1 MLFCNEAYCPTE
13 TNTRTA
19 CLPGQFGHITILV
32 NNYKVTHA
40 PNTPQN
46 GIIGINQQCL
56 LYYYYMPI
64 LPGTV
69 GKITVRK
76 EETSGKVTLLI
87 LSQIVHSVDGLNM
100 DIAKETIATMTT
112 TTLRTSTT
120 STTKKASTTARTSTV
135 TGTSTATA
143 TESINSSTIK
153 LATGL
158 TTLST
163 TSIMTVVPIITSTKE
178 TNSSTTIIT
187 TLGQSTETS
196 ATTLPAIESTFS
208 STLTIMNL
216 TTIVLHGQRTPQ
228 EITSIEVP
236 RTSETAIKLT
246 TTKTFSIV
254 ATNHTSLVS
263 VTSSKITIAVPTKIS
278 TSTSRESTDLITT
291 TTTAA
296 TRSSTTLIMNAT
308 TFGNNE
314 NNVDPSNKPF
324 TSVLATLIPAICIAV
339 AIVIFIS
346 KKRIASAAGS
356 IFGSA
361 AQYFMK
367 KDQSIE
373 LLLIVEANPMKKL
386 YSAALLGLKCGTL
399 IFRTVRY

>member
-40 PNTPQN
+40 LNTPQN

-56 LYYYYMPI
+56 LYYYCMPI

-153 LATGL
+153 LTTGL

-187 TLGQSTETS
+187 TL
-196 ATTLPAIESTFS
+196 
-208 STLTIMNL
+208 
-216 TTIVLHGQRTPQ
+216 
-228 EITSIEVP
+228 
-236 RTSETAIKLT
+236 
-246 TTKTFSIV
+246 V

-373 LLLIVEANPMKKL
+373 LLLIVEADPMKKL

>member
-1 MLFCNEAYCPTE
+1 MSSLLLLHANSTWNSRQNYSTQRRNIRKSDTIDTV
-13 TNTRTA
+13 TNSPLSRWIKRNVTFTSTKSGYKIYFYFERTTGA
-19 CLPGQFGHITILV
+19 ILSES
-32 NNYKVTHA
+32 Y
-40 PNTPQN
+40 
-46 GIIGINQQCL
+46 
-56 LYYYYMPI
+56 
-64 LPGTV
+64 
-69 GKITVRK
+69 ITVD
-76 EETSGKVTLLI
+76 EISI
-87 LSQIVHSVDGLNM
+87 LQG
-100 DIAKETIATMTT
+100 TIATMTT

-153 LATGL
+153 LTTGL

-163 TSIMTVVPIITSTKE
+163 TSIMTVVPIITS
-178 TNSSTTIIT
+178 
-187 TLGQSTETS
+187 
-196 ATTLPAIESTFS
+196 
-208 STLTIMNL
+208 
-216 TTIVLHGQRTPQ
+216 TPQ

>member
-1 MLFCNEAYCPTE
+1 MSSLLLLHANSTWNSRQNYSTQRRNIRKSDTIDTV
-13 TNTRTA
+13 TNSPLSRWIKRNVTFTSTKSGYKIYFYFERTTGA
-19 CLPGQFGHITILV
+19 ILSES
-32 NNYKVTHA
+32 Y
-40 PNTPQN
+40 
-46 GIIGINQQCL
+46 
-56 LYYYYMPI
+56 
-64 LPGTV
+64 
-69 GKITVRK
+69 ITVD
-76 EETSGKVTLLI
+76 EISI
-87 LSQIVHSVDGLNM
+87 LQG
-100 DIAKETIATMTT
+100 TIATMTT

-153 LATGL
+153 LTTGL

-196 ATTLPAIESTFS
+196 ATTLPAIESTF

-314 NNVDPSNKPF
+314 NNVDSSNKPF

>member
-1 MLFCNEAYCPTE
+1 MSSLLLLHANSTWNSRQNYSTQRRNIRKSDTIDTV
-13 TNTRTA
+13 TNSPLSRWIKRNVTFTSTKSGYKIYFYFERTTGA
-19 CLPGQFGHITILV
+19 ILSES
-32 NNYKVTHA
+32 Y
-40 PNTPQN
+40 
-46 GIIGINQQCL
+46 
-56 LYYYYMPI
+56 
-64 LPGTV
+64 
-69 GKITVRK
+69 ITVD
-76 EETSGKVTLLI
+76 EISI
-87 LSQIVHSVDGLNM
+87 LQG
-100 DIAKETIATMTT
+100 TIATMTT

-153 LATGL
+153 LTTGL

-163 TSIMTVVPIITSTKE
+163 TSIMTAQKKQIV
-178 TNSSTTIIT
+178 
-187 TLGQSTETS
+187 LQQSLQHLETS
-196 ATTLPAIESTFS
+196 ATTLPAIESTF

-314 NNVDPSNKPF
+314 NNVDSSNKPF

-373 LLLIVEANPMKKL
+373 LLLIVEADPMKKL

>member
-1 MLFCNEAYCPTE
+1 SIWDMLFCNEAYCPTQ

-40 PNTPQN
+40 LNTPQN

-153 LATGL
+153 LTTGL

-163 TSIMTVVPIITSTKE
+163 TSIMTVVPIITS
-178 TNSSTTIIT
+178 
-187 TLGQSTETS
+187 
-196 ATTLPAIESTFS
+196 
-208 STLTIMNL
+208 
-216 TTIVLHGQRTPQ
+216 TPQ

-314 NNVDPSNKPF
+314 NNVDSSNKPF

-373 LLLIVEANPMKKL
+373 LLLIVEADPMKKL